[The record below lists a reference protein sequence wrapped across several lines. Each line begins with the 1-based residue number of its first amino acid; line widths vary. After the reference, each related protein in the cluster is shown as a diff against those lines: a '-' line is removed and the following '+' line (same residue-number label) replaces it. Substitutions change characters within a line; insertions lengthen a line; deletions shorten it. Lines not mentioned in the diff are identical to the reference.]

1 MKRLK
6 GTEDRPQKSRGL
18 RLIRSKGS
26 ITGVSAG
33 LAEYFGIEVRNV
45 RIAIAALTAFLFFTG
60 GGIFKLTGFAIY
72 GGLAA
77 LLSREGKKGKGSQRT
92 SSRLMLEEEP
102 IEIKESPEIEEALLL
117 CPNCNTV
124 SKPNSLFCHNC
135 GTRL

>member
-6 GTEDRPQKSRGL
+6 GTEDRPSKSRGL

-45 RIAIAALTAFLFFTG
+45 RIAIAALTAFIFFTG

-77 LLSREGKKGKGSQRT
+77 LLSRDSKKAKGQSAGKARY
-92 SSRLMLEEEP
+92 MLEEEP
-102 IEIKESPEIEEALLL
+102 IEESEPQEIEDALLL

-124 SKPNSLFCHNC
+124 SKPNSLFCHSC